1 MCQACR
7 DRIGVWRK
15 GKDKIQ
21 GQEISSIC
29 RTLAALLSS
38 CPQHGRILRVQAQ
51 EICKWKT
58 KRTRGSK
65 SCRRRS
71 CQRKEEEEEEA
82 PPAKKATRAKA
93 VKKKAVAVEEEEEE
107 APPAKKSTTPK
118 AVKKKAVAVEEE
130 VPPA

>member
-51 EICKWKT
+51 EICKWET

-71 CQRKEEEEEEA
+71 CQRKEEAQESS
-82 PPAKKATRAKA
+82 RRGGGRGGRGG
-93 VKKKAVAVEEEEEE
+93 
-107 APPAKKSTTPK
+107 STTSK
-118 AVKKKAVAVEEE
+118 ESYQGKGCENCCQCQKVEGLN
-130 VPPA
+130 

>member
-29 RTLAALLSS
+29 RTLEALLSS

-51 EICKWKT
+51 AICKWKT

-65 SCRRRS
+65 GCRRRS
-71 CQRKEEEEEEA
+71 CQRKEEAQESS
-82 PPAKKATRAKA
+82 RSGGGRGG
-93 VKKKAVAVEEEEEE
+93 
-107 APPAKKSTTPK
+107 STTSK
-118 AVKKKAVAVEEE
+118 ESYQGKGCEKESSCS
-130 VPPA
+130 

>member
-7 DRIGVWRK
+7 DRTGVWRK

-51 EICKWKT
+51 EICKWET
-58 KRTRGSK
+58 KSSRRGGG
-65 SCRRRS
+65 RGGRGG
-71 CQRKEEEEEEA
+71 
-82 PPAKKATRAKA
+82 
-93 VKKKAVAVEEEEEE
+93 
-107 APPAKKSTTPK
+107 STTSEESHQGK
-118 AVKKKAVAVEEE
+118 GCEKESSCSGGGRGGSTTSKESYQGKGCENCCQCQKVE
-130 VPPA
+130 